1 MKGSKNMKK
10 TLNTFLL
17 LLALTFCLVSCGGAA
32 DTDTLWENAM
42 YTEDTELGEGEKT
55 VVVEVTVKEHSV
67 TFTLNTDKAILG
79 DALIEHALI
88 DGEEGQFGLYIKK
101 VNGITADYDA
111 DQSHW
116 AFYQNGE
123 YMKTGVDTT
132 EIFGGEHYELVYTK

>member
-1 MKGSKNMKK
+1 MKK

-17 LLALTFCLVSCGGAA
+17 LLALTLCLVSCGGAA
-32 DTDTLWENAM
+32 DTDTLWESAM

-88 DGEEGQFGLYIKK
+88 DGEAGQFGLYIKK

-111 DQSHW
+111 DQSYW

-123 YMKTGVDTT
+123 YMLTGVDTT

>member
-1 MKGSKNMKK
+1 MKK

-17 LLALTFCLVSCGGAA
+17 LLALTLCLVSCGGST
-32 DTDTLWENAM
+32 DTDMLWESAM

-55 VVVEVTVKEHSV
+55 VVVEVKVKEYSV

-111 DQSHW
+111 DQSYW

-123 YMKTGVDTT
+123 YMMTGVDTT
-132 EIFGGEHYELVYTK
+132 EIFGGEHYQLVYTK